1 MNETGAAPGDS
12 ERAFLS
18 WLGFWGQFL
27 VLGLLAMI
35 GAFFASADQRPGD
48 YQCGL
53 LLSLAAIAL
62 GFLRLKHQL
71 DGGAPGWGTFLLVDD
86 MKGLALVMPLLL
98 VIGLAGL
105 FLALAWESDAM
116 QAAGVGLFGPGGV
129 L

>member
-48 YQCGL
+48 YQCGM
-53 LLSLAAIAL
+53 LLSQAIEHLHDHGSEAIP
-62 GFLRLKHQL
+62 
-71 DGGAPGWGTFLLVDD
+71 GAPRRASLDRFPAILSFVSFQDHGVFPGLGC
-86 MKGLALVMPLLL
+86 GLAR
-98 VIGLAGL
+98 ARH
-105 FLALAWESDAM
+105 
-116 QAAGVGLFGPGGV
+116 
-129 L
+129 